1 MLIIFVMAEA
11 FIAHMYAMAG
21 TFAASTAIW
30 FSIRAARGEGR
41 REEGGIGRDVK
52 GEEKIGG

>member
-1 MLIIFVMAEA
+1 MAEA

-30 FSIRAARGEGR
+30 FSIRAARGGGR
-41 REEGGIGRDVK
+41 REEEEGISRDVK
-52 GEEKIGG
+52 EEEKIGD